1 MPRRSQSRTTFKK
14 IRERLR
20 RRRRRP
26 PRELGTHS
34 HNPLV
39 RYFRVLGPGLVTGAS
54 DDDPSGIATYA
65 VAGASIGTSLL
76 WTAGATFPLMTA
88 IQLICARIGLVSGVG
103 LMAAVR
109 GRYRHGFLQIA
120 CLLLLVANTFNI
132 AADLAG
138 MGEAVEMLLGLSP
151 RLVVPIMGVAILL
164 TTIYCRYA
172 SFAQYLKWLTVAL
185 FAYVITA
192 FLAAPDWKQ
201 VLWATLVPT
210 VQWNREWL
218 MTFVG
223 ILGTTISPYL
233 FFWQA
238 SHEVEEMKAQG
249 LVTLRERQGATA
261 HELQDARLDVGI
273 GMLFSNLVMY
283 FIILTTAATLHRA
296 HVGGIETTRQAAEAL
311 RPLAGDGAY
320 LLFTIG
326 ILGTGFL
333 AIPILMGSAS
343 FAVAELYRWRAGLDH
358 PFGRAPRFYLV
369 MVLSLVGALVLDLLH
384 LSPIRMLFWSAVLN
398 GILAPPL
405 MVLVMLVGNN
415 REIMG
420 KDVNG
425 FWLNTL
431 GWTATALMTL
441 AAGAFLVSSLL

>member
-1 MPRRSQSRTTFKK
+1 
-14 IRERLR
+14 
-20 RRRRRP
+20 
-26 PRELGTHS
+26 
-34 HNPLV
+34 
-39 RYFRVLGPGLVTGAS
+39 
-54 DDDPSGIATYA
+54 
-65 VAGASIGTSLL
+65 
-76 WTAGATFPLMTA
+76 
-88 IQLICARIGLVSGVG
+88 
-103 LMAAVR
+103 
-109 GRYRHGFLQIA
+109 
-120 CLLLLVANTFNI
+120 
-132 AADLAG
+132 
-138 MGEAVEMLLGLSP
+138 
-151 RLVVPIMGVAILL
+151 
-164 TTIYCRYA
+164 
-172 SFAQYLKWLTVAL
+172 
-185 FAYVITA
+185 
-192 FLAAPDWKQ
+192 
-201 VLWATLVPT
+201 
-210 VQWNREWL
+210 
-218 MTFVG
+218 
-223 ILGTTISPYL
+223 ISPYL

-283 FIILTTAATLHRA
+283 FIILTPAATLHRA
-296 HVGGIETTRQAAEAL
+296 HAGGIETHRQAPG
-311 RPLAGDGAY
+311 PLAGDGAY

-398 GILAPPL
+398 GVLAPPL

-425 FWLNTL
+425 FWLNAL

-441 AAGAFLVSSLL
+441 AAGAFLVSSL

>member
-1 MPRRSQSRTTFKK
+1 MPRRSQSRTTFKT

-26 PRELGTHS
+26 PREPGAHS

-151 RLVVPIMGVAILL
+151 HLVVPIMGVTILL

-172 SFAQYLKWLTVAL
+172 SFAQYLKWLTIAL
-185 FAYVITA
+185 FAYIITA

-201 VLWATLVPT
+201 VLWATIVPT
-210 VQWNREWL
+210 VHWNREWL

-261 HELQDARLDVGI
+261 HELRDARLDVGV

-358 PFGRAPRFYLV
+358 SFGRAPRFYLV

-384 LSPIRMLFWSAVLN
+384 LSPIRMLFWSAVIN
-398 GILAPPL
+398 GVLAPPL

-425 FWLNTL
+425 FWLNAL
-431 GWTATALMTL
+431 GWTATALMTV
-441 AAGAFLVSSLL
+441 AAGAFLISSLL